1 MDVVHLAWYIVN
13 NFSELSPEGITL
25 FKLQKLLYFIKAW
38 SLVADVEIADMAFYK
53 EDFGPLNPDI
63 EDAFK
68 TFAAEAIT
76 PDATKQIVLSPDK
89 KKFLDFVVGNYIKH
103 SAITLSALTAQDKA
117 WQETPLHEKISEE
130 AIKGFYN
137 SFSFANNFPV
147 ESSKPFYP
155 VATDMHFAF
164 VLDIVDNEQTGL
176 QPFASYDEF
185 LAMEEQ
191 SEKLFIEQLKN
202 KFGL

>member
-1 MDVVHLAWYIVN
+1 MDAVHLAWYIVN

-25 FKLQKLLYFIKAW
+25 FKLQKLLYFIKVW
-38 SLVADVEIADMAFYK
+38 GLVANVETADMEFYK
-53 EDFGPLNPDI
+53 EEFGPVNPDI
-63 EDAFK
+63 EGAFK

-76 PDATKQIVLSPDK
+76 PDATMIVLLTPDK
-89 KKFLDFVVGNYIKH
+89 KKFLDFVAGNYIKH
-103 SAITLSALTAQDKA
+103 SALTLSALTAQDKA
-117 WQETPLHEKISEE
+117 WQETPLHEKISEVS
-130 AIKGFYN
+130 IKEFYS

-147 ESSKPFYP
+147 EPSKPFYP

-164 VLDIVDNEQTGL
+164 ILDIIDANQAGL

-191 SEKLFIEQLKN
+191 SEKLFIEQFKN